1 MEERRKRTR
10 EILEELKI
18 DAILVTSPYNMR
30 YISGFA
36 GGEGVLYITDKKS
49 ILFTDSR
56 YTIQAKAEAKMFDV
70 VESAN
75 LLKTI
80 EKLKVLFE
88 EEKVETVAIEDEAL
102 TYKEA
107 RLFMDIS
114 DKMHWVGLESR
125 LDKLRIIKTE
135 KELKKLE
142 MAEAIG
148 DAAFSHIL
156 TVIKPGITELEI
168 AAELEYH
175 MKKNGATK
183 VSFDTIVA
191 SGIHSSMPHAI
202 PTTKK
207 VELGDFVTMDF
218 GCMVDGYCSDM
229 TRTIVVGKAD
239 EKQKEIYNVVLKAQ
253 LESLAAVKAGVKG
266 SQVDA
271 VARNIIKEAGYG
283 DCFGHGLG
291 HSVGLFIH
299 EEPRFSPV
307 CEEIILPNTIM
318 TVEPGIYVDGF
329 GGVRIEDMIVVTKD
343 GYRNFAHSD
352 KNLIEL

>member
-1 MEERRKRTR
+1 MARVKRTR
-10 EILEELKI
+10 KILEELKI
-18 DAILVTSPYNMR
+18 DAVLVTSPYNMR

-49 ILFTDSR
+49 VLFTDSR
-56 YTIQAKAEAKMFDV
+56 YTVQAKAEAKAFDV
-70 VESAN
+70 VESGN
-75 LLKTI
+75 LLETI
-80 EKLKVLFE
+80 EQLKVLFE
-88 EEKVETVAIEDEAL
+88 EDSISSVGIEDEVL

-107 RLFMDIS
+107 KLFIDIS

-125 LDKLRIIKTE
+125 LDRLRIVKTE
-135 KELKKLE
+135 EELVKLE
-142 MAEAIG
+142 MAEGIG

-168 AAELEYH
+168 AAELEYY

-191 SGIHSSMPHAI
+191 SGVNSSMPHAI

-229 TRTIVVGKAD
+229 TRTIVVGKASQ
-239 EKQKEIYNVVLKAQ
+239 KQKEIYNVVLKAQ

-266 SQVDA
+266 FEVDA
-271 VARNIIKEAGYG
+271 VARKIINDAGYG

-299 EEPRFSPV
+299 EEPRFSPR
-307 CEEIILPNTIM
+307 CEEIIVPNTIM

-329 GGVRIEDMIVVTKD
+329 GGVRIEDMIVVTED
-343 GYRNFAHSD
+343 GYKNFAHSD

>member
-1 MEERRKRTR
+1 MERLKRTR
-10 EILEELKI
+10 EILEQLQLN
-18 DAILVTSPYNMR
+18 AILVTSPYNMR

-36 GGEGVLYITDKKS
+36 GGEGLLYITREKS

-56 YTIQAKAEAKMFDV
+56 YTIQARAESKTFTV
-70 VESAN
+70 VESASQS
-75 LLKTI
+75 KTV

-88 EEKVETVAIEDEAL
+88 EDKIESVGLEDEVL

-107 RLFMDIS
+107 RSYMDIS
-114 DKMHWVGLESR
+114 DKIHWVGLGTR
-125 LDKLRIIKTE
+125 LEELRIIKTE
-135 KELKKLE
+135 DELQKLE
-142 MAEAIG
+142 KAEGIG

-168 AAELEYH
+168 AAELEYF
-175 MKKNGATK
+175 MKKNGALKT
-183 VSFDTIVA
+183 SFDTIIA

-207 VELGDFVTMDF
+207 IELGDFVTMDF

-229 TRTIVVGKAD
+229 TRTIVVGKAN

-253 LESLAAVKAGVKG
+253 LESLEAVKAGVKG
-266 SQVDA
+266 SKVDA
-271 VARNIIKEAGYG
+271 VARKIIGDAGYG

-299 EEPRFSPV
+299 ENPRFSPT
-307 CEEIILPNTIM
+307 CDETIQANTIM

-343 GYRNFAHSD
+343 GYRNFAHSE

>member
-1 MEERRKRTR
+1 MEKLNKARA
-10 EILEELKI
+10 ILAELKL

-36 GGEGVLYITDKKS
+36 GGEGLLYITKDKS

-56 YTIQAKAEAKMFDV
+56 YTVQAKKEAKTFSV

-75 LLKTI
+75 SLKTV
-80 EKLKVLFE
+80 EKLAVLFE
-88 EEKVETVAIEDEAL
+88 EDKIDSVGIEDEVL

-107 RLFMDIS
+107 QNYMNIS
-114 DKMHWVGLESR
+114 DKIHWVGLEQR
-125 LDKLRIIKTE
+125 VDRLRIIKTE
-135 KELKKLE
+135 EELKKLE
-142 MAEAIG
+142 KAEEIG

-156 TVIKPGITELEI
+156 TVTKPGITELEI
-168 AAELEYH
+168 AAELEYF
-175 MKKNGATK
+175 MRKNGALKT
-183 VSFDTIVA
+183 SFDSIIA

-207 VELGDFVTMDF
+207 IEFGDFVTMDF

-239 EKQKEIYNVVLKAQ
+239 EKQKEIYNIVLKAQ

-266 SQVDA
+266 SNVDA
-271 VARNIIKEAGYG
+271 VARKIIGDAGYG

-299 EEPRFSPV
+299 EEPRFSPT
-307 CEEIILPNTIM
+307 CDETILANTIM
-318 TVEPGIYVDGF
+318 TVEPGIYIDGF
-329 GGVRIEDMIVVTKD
+329 GGVRIEDMIVVTED
-343 GYRNFAHSD
+343 GYRNFAHSE

>member
-1 MEERRKRTR
+1 MEERRKRAR

-75 LLKTI
+75 LRKTI

-135 KELKKLE
+135 EELKKLE